1 MKIRLEYSKLI
12 KLENY
17 ASNSVIEAPDNCTVR
32 DLISLLKLPAYRQK
46 SVIVLVNDEPAWTS
60 AVLKEN
66 DSVRLNP
73 MITGG

>member
-1 MKIRLEYSKLI
+1 MKVTLAVSKLI
-12 KLENY
+12 KLEDY
-17 ASNSVIEAPDNCTVR
+17 AGNSVIEVPDGCTVR

-60 AVLKEN
+60 AVLREN
-66 DSVRLNP
+66 DSVKLNP